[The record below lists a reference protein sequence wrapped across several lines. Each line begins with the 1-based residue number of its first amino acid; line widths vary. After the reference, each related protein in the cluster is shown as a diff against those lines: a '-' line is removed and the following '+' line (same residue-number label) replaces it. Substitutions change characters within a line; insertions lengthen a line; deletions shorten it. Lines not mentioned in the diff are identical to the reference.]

1 MPCIGGTL
9 ICCGGLGGSSG
20 SGCGGKWVMVGTG
33 MDLVYGVY
41 GGGAESSAIA
51 GLGEVS
57 VA

>member
-1 MPCIGGTL
+1 
-9 ICCGGLGGSSG
+9 
-20 SGCGGKWVMVGTG
+20 MVGTG